1 MQGIQRKDHK
11 YGVCSRNN
19 HHLRREYMIWQQ
31 TPYTIPLIVAS
42 VVSIALG
49 IYIWGYRPST
59 RGRITSIVILA
70 NSWWMLTYALELA
83 GADLSTKVFWD
94 KLQYLGIV
102 VVPTG
107 WFIYTLFYTGREKWL
122 TSKRLMLLSFIPLIT
137 LVLAL
142 TNDYHRLLW
151 STYTLLDTPFVV
163 LHNTYGVWLWFF
175 ITYSYTLIFIG
186 IILLIQMFVYSRPLY
201 RWQTST
207 LIFGAWIPWIASV
220 LDAVDMRPLPY
231 LDLTPLAFMVTNIT
245 LAISLFY
252 LRLEDIVPLARETLI
267 ENMRDSVV
275 VLDTGGRIV
284 DVNPSAQQL
293 ISSEELIGAP
303 IDDVWPEWSQIGP
316 GEDIETGKEIVM
328 DHIKRIYD
336 VSVSPLTDW
345 RGHTVG
351 RIVVLRDVT
360 DRKRSE
366 RIKKSLR
373 EKEILLREIHH
384 RVKNNI
390 QIISSLLN
398 LQTHYIKDK
407 SYVDMLRES
416 QHRIR
421 SMGLIH
427 EKLYQSEN
435 LAEIH
440 FTEYVKTLVYS
451 LFRSYGVNTGRIAV
465 KTDIEDISLDIDT
478 AIPCGLIINELVS
491 NSLKYAFPGERT
503 GEITIQLHSRNGHI
517 ELVVADNGTG
527 IPEHIDFRTTSSL
540 GLHLVTILVEEQLK
554 GEISLDRNKGTA
566 FHITFRKK
574 QSQNC

>member
-1 MQGIQRKDHK
+1 M
-11 YGVCSRNN
+11 
-19 HHLRREYMIWQQ
+19 LLQQ
-31 TPYTIPLIVAS
+31 TPYTIPLIAAS
-42 VVSIALG
+42 VISILLG
-49 IYIWGYRPST
+49 IYAMIQRPFP
-59 RGRITSIVILA
+59 GRKLAFLIILA
-70 NSWWMLTYALELA
+70 STEWTLMYAFELA
-83 GADLSTKVFWD
+83 SADMQTKILWN
-94 KLQYLGIV
+94 KLEYFGIV
-102 VVPTG
+102 TAPVA
-107 WFIYTLFYTGREKWL
+107 WFTFIVHYTGREKWL
-122 TSKRLMLLSFIPLIT
+122 RPHSLKALSIIPVIT
-137 LVLAL
+137 LFLVW
-142 TNDYHRLLW
+142 TNEYHGLIW
-151 STYTLLDTPFVV
+151 SSLFLDTDLPFSI
-163 LHNTYGVWLWFF
+163 LINIHGPWFWVHT
-175 ITYSYTLIFIG
+175 IYSYTLLFIG
-186 IILLIQMFVYSRPLY
+186 VASLAVLPFTHRHSLYRRQAGILLLGALAPL
-201 RWQTST
+201 
-207 LIFGAWIPWIASV
+207 IANMLYLSG
-220 LDAVDMRPLPY
+220 LDPFPG
-231 LDLTPLAFMVTNIT
+231 LDLTPVAFMVINPTVVFSV
-245 LAISLFY
+245 LYF
-252 LRLEDIVPLARETLI
+252 RVGDIVPKAQRAVI
-267 ENMRDSVV
+267 ESMKDIVM
-275 VLDTGGRIV
+275 VLDNKNRV
-284 DVNPSAQQL
+284 LDMNPSAQQV
-293 ISSEELIGAP
+293 IGDAALAFIGLP
-303 IDDVWPEWSQIGP
+303 IEDIWPEWSDRMP
-316 GEDIETGKEIVM
+316 LKANSKREPVLDYK
-328 DHIKRIYD
+328 KRIYD
-336 VSVSPLTDW
+336 VSTSPLTDW

-351 RIVVLRDVT
+351 TVIVLRDMT
-360 DRKRSE
+360 ALNR
-366 RIKKSLR
+366 SLR

-407 SYVDMLRES
+407 SYIDMLRES

-435 LAEIH
+435 LAEID